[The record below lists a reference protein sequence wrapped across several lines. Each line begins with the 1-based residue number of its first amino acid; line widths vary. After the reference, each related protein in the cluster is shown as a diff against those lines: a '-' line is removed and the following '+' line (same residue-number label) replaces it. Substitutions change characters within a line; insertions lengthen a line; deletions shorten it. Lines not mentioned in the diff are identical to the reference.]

1 MHSEPPEKKLDCRQE
16 AQAIR
21 AMAMGLKN
29 ATVREQLFIIA
40 GLYEK
45 LADLSDH
52 VAFPAEVDW
61 TAGRTDAV

>member
-1 MHSEPPEKKLDCRQE
+1 MDLEAPEKKLDCRQE
-16 AQAIR
+16 ARAIR
-21 AMAMGLKN
+21 AMAMGIKN
-29 ATVREQLFIIA
+29 AKVQEQLFLIA

-52 VAFPAEVDW
+52 VGFPSEVDW